1 MTGERCFGG
10 PKQPALRAC
19 IGAGLDGG
27 AEYFLIE
34 QDDSY
39 GRDPFDCLCDS
50 RDHLIEPGYGD
61 WF

>member
-1 MTGERCFGG
+1 MEGQSNL
-10 PKQPALRAC
+10 PLRAC